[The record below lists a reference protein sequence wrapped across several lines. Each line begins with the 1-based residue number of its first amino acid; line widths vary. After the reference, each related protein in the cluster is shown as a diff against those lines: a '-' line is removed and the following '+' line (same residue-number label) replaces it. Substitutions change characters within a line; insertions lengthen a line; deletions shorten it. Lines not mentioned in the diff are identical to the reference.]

1 MHVVPFAPLSYH
13 ESANC
18 ILCSPEP
25 PQEFQEKN
33 WGTKEEDGEDAVM
46 FEEDWDDTEINDD
59 FTNQLRKELAK
70 KQDIHRI
77 VLIAIP
83 QKLQQPFRTSY
94 IE

>member
-1 MHVVPFAPLSYH
+1 MTSSRYVFAIFQIFIANDFIYVVPFAPLSYH

-33 WGTKEEDGEDAVM
+33 RGTKEEDGEDAVM

-70 KQDIHRI
+70 K
-77 VLIAIP
+77 
-83 QKLQQPFRTSY
+83 
-94 IE
+94 